1 LEDAGL
7 SSSIKP
13 EETNLENLLS
23 TLVRL
28 PAAPRT
34 VLLFTDG
41 WETAGSVEQMLISL
55 ASSGLK
61 IFPLVPLEAPE
72 AVNVAIRKVLIPHQ
86 GTSGESVRLK
96 VVIENQNAQEV
107 KGDLILARNGRTF
120 KSEAIEIQPGNHI
133 FNYETALS
141 DGPMVGFSA
150 RFVPRPPALDT
161 FSLDNQATSWTAA
174 QAKEKAL
181 LINGRREEGRY
192 LEEILNRRGFE
203 TDSVASDSSPPS
215 PDEYGIVIFNNVK
228 KEKFSA
234 NYLGAIERHVSEGN
248 AFLMLGGENSFGP
261 GGYRET
267 PIEKILPVKLIEPRK
282 EERNRGVI
290 LVIDKSGSMRDQD
303 KLLYAKEAA
312 KAVASQLREKDMLG
326 VVGFDV
332 SPFVVVPLGS
342 VERNREAVASQIDRL
357 KAGGRTYLYPA
368 IVEAKRQ
375 LEKEKTSRKHVIILS
390 DGETGGSGGDYI
402 DLVTVMKNE
411 LKITI
416 STVAIGD
423 QANIP
428 LLKRIAQ
435 YGGGLF
441 HHTFDPTSLPQI
453 VLQQIQEEPPEE
465 PPTEKDHRPVS
476 VRESEILADFP
487 VRSYPI
493 VKGYIETEIKS
504 GADLDLIIP
513 KEGKWDPLL
522 ASWNYGKG
530 KTAAFTT
537 DLHGRW
543 TKEWMRWNG
552 LERFWAE
559 IFEWLSPPK
568 KSLPPYEIRVNPSGD
583 RPVMDLYLYREKDN
597 GGLFRYSFSG
607 MGVNGEGML
616 QKLAPGHY
624 RTTLPFS
631 TPGDYRITLTE
642 ERGEQKVPYPPLGYT
657 LAFDPRAEI
666 PKGSFNIS
674 LLERLAQATGGEM
687 NPQERQEL
695 SAQEVVRTASPLRSY
710 PIFVALAL
718 FLLEIIFGRFFL
730 PSI

>member
-1 LEDAGL
+1 MA
-7 SSSIKP
+7 
-13 EETNLENLLS
+13 
-23 TLVRL
+23 
-28 PAAPRT
+28 
-34 VLLFTDG
+34 
-41 WETAGSVEQMLISL
+41 
-55 ASSGLK
+55 
-61 IFPLVPLEAPE
+61 
-72 AVNVAIRKVLIPHQ
+72 
-86 GTSGESVRLK
+86 
-96 VVIENQNAQEV
+96 
-107 KGDLILARNGRTF
+107 
-120 KSEAIEIQPGNHI
+120 
-133 FNYETALS
+133 
-141 DGPMVGFSA
+141 
-150 RFVPRPPALDT
+150 
-161 FSLDNQATSWTAA
+161 
-174 QAKEKAL
+174 
-181 LINGRREEGRY
+181 
-192 LEEILNRRGFE
+192 
-203 TDSVASDSSPPS
+203 
-215 PDEYGIVIFNNVK
+215 
-228 KEKFSA
+228 
-234 NYLGAIERHVSEGN
+234 EGN

-261 GGYRET
+261 GGYRQT
-267 PIEKILPVKLIEPRK
+267 PIEKILPVELKEPRK

-312 KAVASQLREKDMLG
+312 KAVASQLKDKDLLG

-342 VERNREAVASQIDRL
+342 VERNRRTVASQIGRL

-375 LEKEKTSRKHVIILS
+375 LERKKASWKHVIILS
-390 DGETGGSGGDYI
+390 DGETGGSGGDYV

-423 QANIP
+423 KANIP

-441 HHTFDPTSLPQI
+441 HHTYDPTSLPQI

-465 PPTEKDHRPVS
+465 PPTERDHRPVS
-476 VRESEILADFP
+476 VRGSEILAAFP

-493 VKGYIETEIKS
+493 VQGYIETEIKR
-504 GADLDLIIP
+504 GAVLDLIIP

-543 TKEWMRWNG
+543 TKEWMRWNA

-559 IFEWLSPPK
+559 IFEWLTPPK
-568 KSLPPYEIRVNPSGD
+568 KSLPPHEIRINPSGD
-583 RPVMDLYLYREKDN
+583 QSVMDFYLYREKDN
-597 GGLFRYSFSG
+597 GSLFRYSFSG
-607 MGVNGEGML
+607 KDANGEGLL

-631 TPGDYRITLTE
+631 APGDYRITLTE
-642 ERGEQKVPYPPLGYT
+642 ERGEQKLSYPPLRYT

-674 LLERLAQATGGEM
+674 LLERLAQATGGEI
-687 NPQERQEL
+687 NPQERRDL
-695 SAQEVVRTASPLRSY
+695 STQEVVRTASPLRSY
-710 PIFVALAL
+710 PIFLALVL
-718 FLLEIIFGRFFL
+718 FLLEIIFRRFFL
-730 PSI
+730 PSTFI